1 MLTKSC
7 LCHPFPWVTLSVLAC
22 LFLLNG
28 RVTAEPRPRETWH
41 AYVAD
46 GQRFGSEHVTVAK
59 GPGDHFRYMVES
71 RTLID
76 LFGSRRQELLNQT
89 EYVVTADYK
98 PVSVR
103 VRRKTESGEAL
114 IVGSIN
120 NGELRLRFE
129 RGELSWTRSIDVR
142 GKVVPSTC
150 LDDFLNDHSRGMDQ
164 KRVEFT
170 LLDSDGWYAH
180 KATAIKQGEQASG
193 HVWTVDLGTELGRG
207 IMSFGQDGIRRETK
221 FRRPPVRM
229 VSCSE
234 DEAADLHYRKLVG
247 RDVLMFPLSKDIGHP
262 DRLRTLKVRL
272 TWKDVPFDDLILEDK
287 RQQILEKTDATES
300 NAVTLVITASKPVE
314 KPLKFPID
322 DARFA
327 PYLAATRYIKP
338 DDEAIKRQA
347 RQWTGRSSDSLA
359 AVRVLSRE
367 ISSYLNGG
375 SLIAETLSGPEVLHL
390 KEGKCSEYATLFASL
405 SRSIGIPVRIVLG
418 ERLVGGHWV
427 GHMWNEAYVGEWITV
442 DSTANEVG
450 SSFSLIK
457 FVHSDTVMGTQ
468 KVRFGLTDSLAIT
481 VADFKQSPPIS
492 TKLKTGVDG
501 KKYTNVDYVC
511 RLTAPRDSWMLVDKS
526 QAGVATI
533 RFKVPDEDVLIHFAA
548 FTLPSELNPRILV
561 VPRRARFTALY
572 TDFKVLRSEKFEVG
586 GVKGQLFAF
595 QRAPNAKETGT
606 IKTTEFIWTKG
617 KAGYILNVI
626 ASELKHDKYFADV
639 EKLLRSFE
647 QLDLSR

>member
-1 MLTKSC
+1 MLTRCC
-7 LCHPFPWVTLSVLAC
+7 LDRPFLWVTLSVLAGV
-22 LFLLNG
+22 FLLNG
-28 RVTAEPRPRETWH
+28 KVTAEPRPRETWH

-59 GPGDHFRYMVES
+59 GPGDNFRYMVES

-76 LFGSRRQELLNQT
+76 LFGSQRQELLNQT

-103 VRRKTESGEAL
+103 VRRKTESGDTL
-114 IVGSIN
+114 IVGSTN

-129 RGELSWTRSIDVR
+129 RGELSWTRSIAVR
-142 GKVVPSTC
+142 GKVVLSAC
-150 LDDFLNDHSRGMDQ
+150 LDDFLNDHTQGTVQ

-170 LLDSDGWYAH
+170 LLDTDGWYAH
-180 KATAIKQGEQASG
+180 KATAIRQEEQASG

-207 IMSFGQDGIRRETK
+207 TISFGQDGIRRETK
-221 FRRPPVRM
+221 FRVPPVRM

-287 RQQILEKTDATES
+287 RQQIVEKTDGTET
-300 NAVTLVITASKPVE
+300 NAATLVITAPKPVDD
-314 KPLKFPID
+314 PLKFPID

-338 DDEAIKRQA
+338 DDEAIERQA
-347 RQWTGRSSDSLA
+347 RQWIGQSPDSLA
-359 AVRVLSRE
+359 AVRALSRE
-367 ISSYLNGG
+367 ISNYLNGG

-405 SRSIGIPVRIVLG
+405 SRSIGIPARIVLG
-418 ERLVGGHWV
+418 ERLVGGYWV

-481 VADFKQSPPIS
+481 VEDFEQSSPLT
-492 TKLKTGVDG
+492 TKLKTGVEG
-501 KKYTNVDYVC
+501 KQYTNIDYTC
-511 RLTAPRDSWMLVDKS
+511 RLTAPRDDWMLVDKS
-526 QAGVATI
+526 QAGVATV
-533 RFKVPDEDVLIHFAA
+533 RFKVPDEDVLIHFVA
-548 FTLPSELNPRILV
+548 FTLPTKLSPRILV
-561 VPRRARFTALY
+561 VPRRARFTAMY
-572 TDFKVLRSEKFEVG
+572 TDFKVLKSEKFEIG

-606 IKTTEFIWTKG
+606 IKTTEFIWTEE
-617 KAGYILNVI
+617 KAGYLLNLI
-626 ASELKHDKYFADV
+626 ASESTHDKYFADV
-639 EKLLRSFE
+639 EKLLHSFE
-647 QLDLSR
+647 QLDLSH